1 MINKRWI
8 MKKILYKILILFVF
22 ILPITTLSFAD
33 DKDEEII
40 DVTAEIEASVH
51 SQESLPDLNSR
62 SCVVLDRN
70 SQTVLFGKNET
81 NRVKMASTTKIMT
94 AIIVLETTPLDTVVE
109 VSKKSAHTGRFPFR
123 FKNWR

>member
-1 MINKRWI
+1 